1 MTHKNTPYLNSTKSF
16 QPQFILRHERKK
28 IQKQRSFYL
37 GLFAPLF
44 IICCFVFLLGGD
56 FLGIKQAIFGF
67 GYDLFVRW
75 PLRIVEGIAG
85 VFIWLAS
92 GSIIDSIF
100 GLQGHSYSY
109 SVADFDKW
117 LIVGVSLGV
126 LLFAVFILHTAFKGE
141 TKRELAGSVQRFVL
155 AILIIVLLPIVF
167 FVANFIVS
175 QLITLIFGG
184 TEITGHEL
192 ANSIAKTGWDQG
204 HVPSGWNYNDIPSYD
219 GGYNLLVGC
228 FGTWFSLFIFFII
241 SLSLIKRL
249 FDIFILYAISPLVFM
264 TAVGSDRWKRVA
276 IWKDLTI
283 IAFLSSFAA
292 MLSLY
297 TFTILTERLNQIVDQ
312 QHFGSLIY
320 TAAKLI
326 IVCGAAIGCYEGQR
340 FFTSIIGG
348 NTSISEGLSA
358 LRMFQVAG
366 GATASAVG
374 ATGRLAG
381 IFRRKGG
388 SGRYGS
394 TRPIPTGGLSGEQ
407 NNFSSNNPF
416 KNFAKYEANN
426 MRNPVRGFAHR
437 GGIGLATGIVGGG
450 IYAGSKKINE
460 MIHRGKMKKSN
471 WKSEYKKHKATF
483 EKQGFSTSKLNK
495 DFRSWK
501 KAHLQDNVGQT
512 HRERKQFNVS
522 EGLKSQK
529 QAKKARI
536 KKRRDKNQPRVDKM
550 KQVLDQQQKE
560 KK

>member
-1 MTHKNTPYLNSTKSF
+1 MTHKNTLYLTSTKYF

-28 IQKQRSFYL
+28 QQKQRSFYL

-44 IICCFVFLLGGD
+44 IVLCFVFLLGGD

-67 GYDLFVRW
+67 GYDLLVKW

-100 GLQGHSYSY
+100 DLQGHSYSY

-126 LLFAVFILHTAFKGE
+126 FLFAVFILHTAFKGE

-184 TEITGHEL
+184 TEITGHTL
-192 ANSIAKTGWDQG
+192 ANDIAKTGWDQG
-204 HVPSGWNYNDIPSYD
+204 DIPSGWDYNDIPSYN

-312 QHFGSLIY
+312 QSFSSLIY

-326 IVCGAAIGCYEGQR
+326 IVCGAAVGCYEGQR

-348 NTSISEGLSA
+348 NTSITEGLSA

-374 ATGRLAG
+374 ATGRLTG
-381 IFRRKGG
+381 IFRRKGSVRSG
-388 SGRYGS
+388 SVQ
-394 TRPIPTGGLSGEQ
+394 PIPTGGVGGEQ
-407 NNFSSNNPF
+407 NNAFNTGRF
-416 KNFAKYEANN
+416 KNFATNEANN

-437 GGIGLATGIVGGG
+437 GAFGLAAGLVGGG

-460 MIHRGKMKKSN
+460 IKHRSKMKDAN
-471 WKSEYKKHKATF
+471 WRNEYKQHKKTF
-483 EKQGFSTSKLNK
+483 EQQGVSTSNLNK

-501 KAHLQDNVGQT
+501 KAHMRDNVGKT
-512 HRERKQFNVS
+512 RTERKQFNVR

-529 QAKKARI
+529 QAKQARI
-536 KKRRDKNQPRVDKM
+536 EKRRNKHQPRVDKL
-550 KQVLDQQQKE
+550 KKVLDQQKEQK
-560 KK
+560 